1 MQTNLTS
8 YVEVYTDEEDG
19 YDDKCEIN
27 PQIITDHCHI
37 NVPLHGQWI
46 SKNWPTPHSRLVR
59 RVTDPS

>member
-8 YVEVYTDEEDG
+8 YVEVYTDGEDG

-37 NVPLHGQWI
+37 NVPYPSPWI
-46 SKNWPTPHSRLVR
+46 SVHFYIRSEVGLHA
-59 RVTDPS
+59 